1 MRHFALA
8 QGMRRALCKGSG
20 LENLNHLKE
29 DLVIKPLVLA
39 ISVVGSL
46 LSAQTQAYDYGQHAN
61 TTLEKLINDY
71 PGRYRGTANFAG
83 AADWMQSQM
92 GSAYSLSRQNFTWN
106 NGTRASQN
114 VVAYAAGTKAQY
126 VVIGAHFDTYFGR
139 PTLQGLDDNGSGA
152 SVLTEVAKNLGGLQL
167 ENGLQVVAFGA
178 EEEGLRGSKA
188 FVDSLSASQRA
199 NMLAM
204 INLDSLITGDMMYAH
219 AGQNSTANPALTSLR
234 EHTFQIARELN
245 IPLFTNPGL
254 DPQYP
259 KGTGCCSDGEPFEP
273 LKIPI
278 LYVEATN
285 WELGDLD
292 GYTQTNNPKIP
303 GGSTW
308 HDPAEDN
315 KTVLTN
321 AFGQARIDQRLRD
334 YSRLLSRLVLE
345 LTNADLLAST
355 ASGGAVARNM
365 QDNLQRQ
372 HQAMVRLHDRRWLTL
387 QAASREVGSFDGEI
401 GMDGEYT
408 PDSGFD
414 SSLNRDA
421 RRLGV
426 HALGD
431 YQLTSSLNIGAS
443 LSYLNGRDKLEQRG
457 KLDSDTWQAAVY
469 ALLNDGGPSWLAG
482 DLSVGHTRFEAKRNL
497 LIQANGGPVLLNQQ
511 LSSNTDAL
519 SLGARVLGGYDFDFG
534 AIKSGPFAGLD
545 YSHSRIDKFHEKQN
559 LRTALEYEEQSFDS
573 LEASLG
579 WRVRGAVALPYGLS
593 LLPYGDIAW
602 VKELA
607 DGRLDDLQLTARAD
621 GQART
626 AKLGSVDKSFG
637 RAQIGSQLAITPQL
651 GVYAEVNSRL
661 GHAEGSQTGYSLG
674 VQWMF

>member
-1 MRHFALA
+1 
-8 QGMRRALCKGSG
+8 MRRALCKGSG

-29 DLVIKPLVLA
+29 DLVIKPLALA

-106 NGTRASQN
+106 NGSRASQN

-219 AGQNSTANPALTSLR
+219 AGQNSTANPALASLR

-278 LYVEATN
+278 LYIEATN

-321 AFGQARIDQRLRD
+321 AFGQERIDQRLRD

-431 YQLTSSLNIGAS
+431 YQLTSNLNIGAS

-511 LSSNTDAL
+511 LSGNTDAL

>member
-1 MRHFALA
+1 M
-8 QGMRRALCKGSG
+8 
-20 LENLNHLKE
+20 
-29 DLVIKPLVLA
+29 IKPLVLA

-83 AADWMQSQM
+83 AADWMQSRM

-511 LSSNTDAL
+511 LSGNTDAL

-534 AIKSGPFAGLD
+534 AIKSGPFAGVD

-593 LLPYGDIAW
+593 LLPYGDIVW

>member
-1 MRHFALA
+1 M
-8 QGMRRALCKGSG
+8 
-20 LENLNHLKE
+20 
-29 DLVIKPLVLA
+29 
-39 ISVVGSL
+39 
-46 LSAQTQAYDYGQHAN
+46 LSTQSNAYDYGEHAN
-61 TTLEKLINDY
+61 TTLEKLITDY

-92 GSAYSLSRQNFTWN
+92 GSAYNISRQDFTWN
-106 NGTRASQN
+106 GGSRASQN
-114 VVAYAAGTKAQY
+114 VVAYAAGTKPQY

-167 ENGLQVVAFGA
+167 ENGLQIVGFGA
-178 EEEGLRGSKA
+178 EEEGLRGSRA

-219 AGQNSTANPALTSLR
+219 AGQNSTANPALASLR
-234 EHTFQIARELN
+234 EHTFQIAKELN
-245 IPLFTNPGL
+245 INLFTNPGL
-254 DPQYP
+254 DAQYP
-259 KGTGCCSDGEPFEP
+259 AGTGCCSDGEAFEA
-273 LKIPI
+273 LNIPI
-278 LYVEATN
+278 LYIEATN

-292 GYTQTNNPKIP
+292 GYTQTDNPAIP

-308 HDPAEDN
+308 HDPNEDN
-315 KTVLTN
+315 KSVLTN
-321 AFGQARIDQRLRD
+321 AFGQERIDQRLRD

-345 LTNADLLAST
+345 LTNADLMAST
-355 ASGGAVARNM
+355 TSGGAVARNM

-372 HQAMVRLHDRRWLTL
+372 HQAMVRLHYRRWLTL
-387 QAASREVGSFDGEI
+387 QSASREVGTFDGEI
-401 GMDGEYT
+401 GVDGEYN

-414 SSLNRDA
+414 TAPNPEA
-421 RRLGV
+421 RRLGL

-431 YQLTSSLNIGAS
+431 YQVSSSLNIGAS
-443 LSYLNGRDKLEQRG
+443 LSYLNGRDKLEHRG
-457 KLDSDTWQAAVY
+457 KLESDTWQAAVY
-469 ALLNDGGPSWLAG
+469 ALLNDGGPTWLAG
-482 DLSVGHTRFEAKRNL
+482 DLSVGHSSFDSKRNL
-497 LIQANGGPVLLNQQ
+497 VIQANGGPVLLDQQ
-511 LSSNTDAL
+511 LTGETDAL
-519 SLGARVLGGYDFDFG
+519 SLGARVLGGYDFDLG
-534 AIKSGPFAGLD
+534 AIKTGPFAGLD

-593 LLPYGDIAW
+593 LMPYGDIAW

-607 DGRLDDLQLTARAD
+607 DGRLDDLDLTARAD
-621 GQART
+621 GQVRT
-626 AKLGSVDKSFG
+626 ARLGSVDKSFG
-637 RAQIGSQLAITPQL
+637 RAQVGSQLAITPQL
-651 GVYAEVNSRL
+651 GVYAEVNGRL

>member
-1 MRHFALA
+1 M
-8 QGMRRALCKGSG
+8 
-20 LENLNHLKE
+20 
-29 DLVIKPLVLA
+29 IKPLALA
-39 ISVVGSL
+39 ISVVGTL
-46 LSAQTQAYDYGQHAN
+46 LSTQTQAYDYGQHAN

-92 GSAYSLSRQNFTWN
+92 GSAYNLSRQNFTWN

-114 VVAYAAGTKAQY
+114 VVAYAAGTKPQY

-139 PTLQGLDDNGSGA
+139 PTLKGLDDNGSGA
-152 SVLTEVAKNLGGLQL
+152 SVLTEVARNLGGLPL
-167 ENGLQVVAFGA
+167 ENGLQVVGFGA

-219 AGQNSTANPALTSLR
+219 AGQNSTANPALASLR
-234 EHTFQIARELN
+234 EHTLQIAKELN

-278 LYVEATN
+278 LYIEATN

-315 KTVLTN
+315 KAVLTN
-321 AFGQARIDQRLRD
+321 AFGQERIDQRLRD

-355 ASGGAVARNM
+355 TSGGAVARNL

-387 QAASREVGSFDGEI
+387 QAASREVGSVDGEI
-401 GMDGEYT
+401 GVDGEYT

-414 SSLNRDA
+414 SPLNRDT

-443 LSYLNGRDKLEQRG
+443 LSYLNGRDTLEQRG
-457 KLDSDTWQAAVY
+457 KLDSDTWQAAAY

-482 DLSVGHTRFEAKRNL
+482 DLSVGHTRFDSKRNL
-497 LIQANGGPVLLNQQ
+497 LIQANGGPVLLDQH
-511 LSSNTDAL
+511 LTGNTDAL

-559 LRTALEYEEQSFDS
+559 LRTALEYEQQSFDS

-579 WRVRGAVALPYGLS
+579 WRVRGAVALRYGMS

-602 VKELA
+602 VNELA
-607 DGRLDDLQLTARAD
+607 DGRLEDLQLTARAD

-626 AKLGSVDKSFG
+626 ANLGSVDKRFG
-637 RAQIGSQLAITPQL
+637 RAQVGSQLAITPQL

-661 GHAEGSQTGYSLG
+661 GHTEGSQTGYSLG

>member
-1 MRHFALA
+1 M
-8 QGMRRALCKGSG
+8 QSVPPS
-20 LENLNHLKE
+20 NSLNHLKE
-29 DLVIKPLVLA
+29 DLVIKPLALA
-39 ISVVGSL
+39 VSVACAL
-46 LSAQTQAYDYGQHAN
+46 LSTQSNAYDYGEHAN
-61 TTLEKLINDY
+61 TTLEKLITDY

-92 GSAYSLSRQNFTWN
+92 GSAYNISRQDFTWN
-106 NGTRASQN
+106 GGSRASQN
-114 VVAYAAGTKAQY
+114 VVAYAAGTKPQY

-167 ENGLQVVAFGA
+167 ENGLQIVGFGA
-178 EEEGLRGSKA
+178 EEEGLRGSRA
-188 FVDSLSASQRA
+188 FVDSLSTSQRA

-219 AGQNSTANPALTSLR
+219 AGQNSTANPALASLR
-234 EHTFQIARELN
+234 EHTFQIAKELN
-245 IPLFTNPGL
+245 INLFTNPGL
-254 DPQYP
+254 DAQYP
-259 KGTGCCSDGEPFEP
+259 AGTGCCSDGEAFEA
-273 LKIPI
+273 LNIPI
-278 LYVEATN
+278 LYIEATN

-292 GYTQTNNPKIP
+292 GYTQTDNPAIP

-308 HDPAEDN
+308 HDPNEDN
-315 KTVLTN
+315 KSVLTN
-321 AFGQARIDQRLRD
+321 AFGQERIDQRLRD

-345 LTNADLLAST
+345 LTNADLMAST
-355 ASGGAVARNM
+355 TSGGAVARNM

-387 QAASREVGSFDGEI
+387 QSASREVGTFDGEI
-401 GMDGEYT
+401 GVDGEYN

-414 SSLNRDA
+414 TAPNPEA
-421 RRLGV
+421 RRLGL

-431 YQLTSSLNIGAS
+431 YQLSSSLNIGAS
-443 LSYLNGRDKLEQRG
+443 LSYLNGRDKLEHRG
-457 KLDSDTWQAAVY
+457 KLESDTWQAAVY
-469 ALLNDGGPSWLAG
+469 ALLNDGGPTWLAG
-482 DLSVGHTRFEAKRNL
+482 DLSVGHSSFDSKRNL
-497 LIQANGGPVLLNQQ
+497 VIQANGGPVLLDQQ
-511 LSSNTDAL
+511 LTGETDAL
-519 SLGARVLGGYDFDFG
+519 SLGARLLGGYDFDLG
-534 AIKSGPFAGLD
+534 AIKTGPFAGLD

-593 LLPYGDIAW
+593 LMPYGDIAW

-607 DGRLDDLQLTARAD
+607 DGRLDDLDLTARAD
-621 GQART
+621 GQVRT
-626 AKLGSVDKSFG
+626 ARLGSVDKSFG
-637 RAQIGSQLAITPQL
+637 RAQVGSQLAITPQL
-651 GVYAEVNSRL
+651 GVYAEVNGRL

>member
-1 MRHFALA
+1 M
-8 QGMRRALCKGSG
+8 
-20 LENLNHLKE
+20 
-29 DLVIKPLVLA
+29 IKPLALA
-39 ISVVGSL
+39 VSVACAL
-46 LSAQTQAYDYGQHAN
+46 LSTQSNAYDYGEHAN
-61 TTLEKLINDY
+61 ITLEKLITDY

-92 GSAYSLSRQNFTWN
+92 GSAYNISRQDFTWN
-106 NGTRASQN
+106 GGSRASQN
-114 VVAYAAGTKAQY
+114 VVAYAAGTKPQY

-167 ENGLQVVAFGA
+167 ENGLQIVGFGA
-178 EEEGLRGSKA
+178 EEEGLRGSRA

-219 AGQNSTANPALTSLR
+219 AGQNSTANPALASLR
-234 EHTFQIARELN
+234 EHTFQIAKELN
-245 IPLFTNPGL
+245 INLFTNPGL
-254 DPQYP
+254 DAQYP
-259 KGTGCCSDGEPFEP
+259 AGTGCCSDGEAFEA
-273 LKIPI
+273 LNIPI
-278 LYVEATN
+278 LYIEATN
-285 WELGDLD
+285 WELGNLD
-292 GYTQTNNPKIP
+292 GYTQTDNPAIP

-308 HDPAEDN
+308 HDPNEDN
-315 KTVLTN
+315 KSVLTN
-321 AFGQARIDQRLRD
+321 AFGQERIDQRLRD

-345 LTNADLLAST
+345 LTNADLMAST
-355 ASGGAVARNM
+355 TSGGAVARNM

-387 QAASREVGSFDGEI
+387 QSASREVGTFDGEI
-401 GMDGEYT
+401 GVDGEYN

-414 SSLNRDA
+414 TAPNPEA
-421 RRLGV
+421 RRLGL

-431 YQLTSSLNIGAS
+431 YQLSSSLNIGAS
-443 LSYLNGRDKLEQRG
+443 LSYLKGRDKLEHRG
-457 KLDSDTWQAAVY
+457 KLESDTWQAAVY
-469 ALLNDGGPSWLAG
+469 ALLNDGGPTWLAG
-482 DLSVGHTRFEAKRNL
+482 DLSVGHSSFDSKRNL
-497 LIQANGGPVLLNQQ
+497 VIQANGGPVLLDQQ
-511 LSSNTDAL
+511 LTGETDAL
-519 SLGARVLGGYDFDFG
+519 SLGARVLGGYDFDLG
-534 AIKSGPFAGLD
+534 AIKTGPFAGLD

-593 LLPYGDIAW
+593 LMPYGDIAW

-607 DGRLDDLQLTARAD
+607 DGRLDDLDLTARAD
-621 GQART
+621 GQVRT
-626 AKLGSVDKSFG
+626 ARLGSVDKSFG
-637 RAQIGSQLAITPQL
+637 RAQVGSQLAITPQL
-651 GVYAEVNSRL
+651 GVYAEVNGRL

>member
-1 MRHFALA
+1 
-8 QGMRRALCKGSG
+8 MRRALCKGSG

-71 PGRYRGTANFAG
+71 PGRYRATANFAG

-534 AIKSGPFAGLD
+534 AIKSGPFAGVD

-651 GVYAEVNSRL
+651 GVYAEVNGRL

>member
-114 VVAYAAGTKAQY
+114 VAAYAAGTKAQY

-321 AFGQARIDQRLRD
+321 AFGQACIDLRLRD

-511 LSSNTDAL
+511 LSGNTDAL

-534 AIKSGPFAGLD
+534 AIKSGPFAGVD

-593 LLPYGDIAW
+593 LLPYGDIVW

>member
-1 MRHFALA
+1 M
-8 QGMRRALCKGSG
+8 
-20 LENLNHLKE
+20 
-29 DLVIKPLVLA
+29 IKPLALA
-39 ISVVGSL
+39 ISVAGAL
-46 LSAQTQAYDYGQHAN
+46 LSAQTQAYEYGQHAT

-83 AADWMQSQM
+83 AADWMQSRM
-92 GSAYSLSRQNFTWN
+92 GTAYSISRQDFTWN
-106 NGTRASQN
+106 NGSRASQN

-126 VVIGAHFDTYFGR
+126 VVVGAHFDTYFGR

-167 ENGLQVVAFGA
+167 ENGLQVVGFGA

-219 AGQNSTANPALTSLR
+219 AGQNSTANPSLAALR

-273 LKIPI
+273 LNIPI
-278 LYVEATN
+278 LYIEATN

-292 GYTQTNNPKIP
+292 GYTQTDNPKIP

-308 HDPAEDN
+308 HDPSEDN
-315 KTVLTN
+315 KAVLTD

-345 LTNADLLAST
+345 LTNADLMAST

-372 HQAMVRLHDRRWLTL
+372 HQALVRLHERRWLTL
-387 QAASREVGSFDGEI
+387 QAASREVGSFDGEV
-401 GMDGEYT
+401 GVDGEYN
-408 PDSGFD
+408 PDNGFD
-414 SSLNRDA
+414 TRLNPEA

-431 YQLTSSLNIGAS
+431 YQLSSSLNIGAS
-443 LSYLNGRDKLEQRG
+443 LSYLNGRDKLEHRG
-457 KLDSDTWQAAVY
+457 KLDSETWQASVY
-469 ALLNDGGPSWLAG
+469 ALLNDGGPNWLAG
-482 DLSVGHTRFEAKRNL
+482 DLSVGHTRFDAKRNL
-497 LIQANGGPVLLNQQ
+497 LIQANGGPILLNQQ
-511 LSSNTDAL
+511 LTGNTDAL

-534 AIKSGPFAGLD
+534 AIQSGPFAGLD
-545 YSHSRIDKFHEKQN
+545 YSHYRIDQFHEKQN

-579 WRVRGAVALPYGLS
+579 WRVRGAVALPYGLT
-593 LLPYGDIAW
+593 LMPYGNLAW

-651 GVYAEVNSRL
+651 GLYAEVKGRL

>member
-1 MRHFALA
+1 M
-8 QGMRRALCKGSG
+8 
-20 LENLNHLKE
+20 
-29 DLVIKPLVLA
+29 IKPLALA

-46 LSAQTQAYDYGQHAN
+46 LSTHTQAYDYGQHAN

-114 VVAYAAGTKAQY
+114 VVAYAAGTTPRY

-167 ENGLQVVAFGA
+167 ENGLQIVGFGA

-219 AGQNSTANPALTSLR
+219 AGQNSTANPALASLR
-234 EHTFQIARELN
+234 EHTFQIAKELD

-278 LYVEATN
+278 LYIEATH

-315 KTVLTN
+315 KAVLTD

-345 LTNADLLAST
+345 LTNADLMAST

-372 HQAMVRLHDRRWLTL
+372 HQAMVRLHDRRWLSL
-387 QAASREVGSFDGEI
+387 QAVSREVGSFDGEV
-401 GMDGEYT
+401 GVDGEYT
-408 PDSGFD
+408 PNSGFD
-414 SSLNRDA
+414 SPLNPEA

-431 YQLTSSLNIGAS
+431 YQLTPSLNIGAS
-443 LSYLNGRDKLEQRG
+443 LSYLNGRDKLEHRG
-457 KLDSDTWQAAVY
+457 KLDSDTWQAAAY

-482 DLSVGHTRFEAKRNL
+482 DLSVGRTRFDAKRNL

-511 LSSNTDAL
+511 LSGNTDAL
-519 SLGARVLGGYDFDFG
+519 SLGARVLGGYDFDVG
-534 AIKSGPFAGLD
+534 AVKSGPFAGLD

-559 LRTALEYEEQSFDS
+559 LRTALKYQQQSFDS
-573 LEASLG
+573 LEASFG
-579 WRVRGAVALPYGLS
+579 WRVRGAVALPYGVS

-626 AKLGSVDKSFG
+626 AKLGAVDKSFG
-637 RAQIGSQLAITPQL
+637 RAQVGSQLAITPQL

>member
-1 MRHFALA
+1 M
-8 QGMRRALCKGSG
+8 
-20 LENLNHLKE
+20 
-29 DLVIKPLVLA
+29 
-39 ISVVGSL
+39 
-46 LSAQTQAYDYGQHAN
+46 LSTQSNAYDYGEHAN
-61 TTLEKLINDY
+61 ITLEKLITDY

-92 GSAYSLSRQNFTWN
+92 GSAYNISRQDFTWN
-106 NGTRASQN
+106 GGSRASQN
-114 VVAYAAGTKAQY
+114 VVAYAAGTKPQY

-167 ENGLQVVAFGA
+167 ENGLQIVGFGA
-178 EEEGLRGSKA
+178 EEEGLRGSRA

-219 AGQNSTANPALTSLR
+219 AGQNSTANPALASLR
-234 EHTFQIARELN
+234 EHTFQIAKELN
-245 IPLFTNPGL
+245 INLFTNPGL
-254 DPQYP
+254 DAQYP
-259 KGTGCCSDGEPFEP
+259 AGTGCCSDGEAFEA
-273 LKIPI
+273 LNIPI
-278 LYVEATN
+278 LYIEATN

-292 GYTQTNNPKIP
+292 GYTQTDNPAIP

-308 HDPAEDN
+308 HDPNEDN
-315 KTVLTN
+315 KSVLTN
-321 AFGQARIDQRLRD
+321 AFGQERIDQRLRD

-345 LTNADLLAST
+345 LTNADLMAST
-355 ASGGAVARNM
+355 TSGGAVARNM

-387 QAASREVGSFDGEI
+387 QSASREVGTFDGEI
-401 GMDGEYT
+401 GVDGEYN

-414 SSLNRDA
+414 TAPNPEA
-421 RRLGV
+421 RRLGL

-431 YQLTSSLNIGAS
+431 YQLSSSLNIGAS
-443 LSYLNGRDKLEQRG
+443 LSYLNGRDKLEHRG
-457 KLDSDTWQAAVY
+457 KLESDTWQAAVY
-469 ALLNDGGPSWLAG
+469 ALLNDGGPTWLAG
-482 DLSVGHTRFEAKRNL
+482 DLSVGHSSFDSKRNL
-497 LIQANGGPVLLNQQ
+497 VIQANGGPVLLDQQ
-511 LSSNTDAL
+511 LTGETDAL
-519 SLGARVLGGYDFDFG
+519 SLGARVLGGYDFDLG
-534 AIKSGPFAGLD
+534 AIKTGPFAGLD

-593 LLPYGDIAW
+593 LMPYGDIAW

-607 DGRLDDLQLTARAD
+607 DGRLDDLDLTARAD
-621 GQART
+621 GQVRT
-626 AKLGSVDKSFG
+626 ARLGSVDKSFG
-637 RAQIGSQLAITPQL
+637 RAQVGSQLAITPQL
-651 GVYAEVNSRL
+651 GVYAEVNGRL

>member
-1 MRHFALA
+1 M
-8 QGMRRALCKGSG
+8 QSVPPS
-20 LENLNHLKE
+20 NSLNPFKE
-29 DLVIKPLVLA
+29 DLVIKPLALA
-39 ISVVGSL
+39 VSVACAL
-46 LSAQTQAYDYGQHAN
+46 LSTQSNAYDYGEHAN
-61 TTLEKLINDY
+61 VTLEKLITDY

-92 GSAYSLSRQNFTWN
+92 GNAYAISRQDFTWN
-106 NGTRASQN
+106 AGSRASQN

-126 VVIGAHFDTYFGR
+126 VVIGAHFDTFFGR
-139 PTLQGLDDNGSGA
+139 PALQGLDDNGSGA

-167 ENGLQVVAFGA
+167 ENGLQIVGFGA
-178 EEEGLRGSKA
+178 EEEGLRGSRA
-188 FVDSLSASQRA
+188 FVNSLSASQRE

-219 AGQNSTANPALTSLR
+219 AGQNSIANPALASLR
-234 EHTFQIARELN
+234 EHTMQIAKELN
-245 IPLFTNPGL
+245 INLFTNPGL
-254 DPQYP
+254 DPKYP
-259 KGTGCCSDGEPFEP
+259 AGTGCCSDGEAFEP
-273 LKIPI
+273 LNIPI
-278 LYVEATN
+278 LYIEATN

-292 GYTQTNNPKIP
+292 GYTQTDNPAIP

-308 HDPAEDN
+308 HDPNEDN

-321 AFGQARIDQRLRD
+321 AFGQERIDQRLRD

-345 LTNADLLAST
+345 LTNADLMAST
-355 ASGGAVARNM
+355 TSGGAVARNM

-387 QAASREVGSFDGEI
+387 QSASREVGSFDGEI
-401 GMDGEYT
+401 GVDGEYS

-414 SSLNRDA
+414 TAPNPEA
-421 RRLGV
+421 RRLGL

-431 YQLTSSLNIGAS
+431 YQLSSNLNIGAS
-443 LSYLNGRDKLEQRG
+443 LSYLNGRDKLEHRG
-457 KLDSDTWQAAVY
+457 KLQSDTWQAAVY
-469 ALLNDGGPSWLAG
+469 ALLNDGGPTWLAG
-482 DLSVGHTRFEAKRNL
+482 DLSVGHSSFDSKRNL
-497 LIQANGGPVLLNQQ
+497 VIQANGGPVLLNQQ
-511 LSSNTDAL
+511 LTGETDAL
-519 SLGARVLGGYDFDFG
+519 SLGARVLGGYDFDLG
-534 AIKSGPFAGLD
+534 TLKTGPFAGLD
-545 YSHSRIDKFHEKQN
+545 YSHYRIDKFHEKQN

-593 LLPYGDIAW
+593 LMPYGDIAW

-607 DGRLDDLQLTARAD
+607 DGRLDDLDLTARAD
-621 GQART
+621 GQVRT
-626 AKLGSVDKSFG
+626 ARLGSVDKSFG
-637 RAQIGSQLAITPQL
+637 RAQVGSQLAITPQL
-651 GVYAEVNSRL
+651 GVYAEVNGRL

>member
-1 MRHFALA
+1 M
-8 QGMRRALCKGSG
+8 QSVPPS
-20 LENLNHLKE
+20 NSLNPFKE
-29 DLVIKPLVLA
+29 DLVIKPLALA
-39 ISVVGSL
+39 VSVACAL
-46 LSAQTQAYDYGQHAN
+46 LSTQSNAYDYGEHAN
-61 TTLEKLINDY
+61 VTLEKLITDY

-92 GSAYSLSRQNFTWN
+92 GNAYAISRQDFTWN
-106 NGTRASQN
+106 AGSRASQN

-126 VVIGAHFDTYFGR
+126 VVIGAHFDTFFGR
-139 PTLQGLDDNGSGA
+139 PALQGLDDNGSGA

-167 ENGLQVVAFGA
+167 ENGLQIVGFGA
-178 EEEGLRGSKA
+178 EEEGLRGSRA
-188 FVDSLSASQRA
+188 FVNSLSASQRE

-219 AGQNSTANPALTSLR
+219 AGQNSTANPALASLR
-234 EHTFQIARELN
+234 EHTMQIAKELN
-245 IPLFTNPGL
+245 INLFTNPGL
-254 DPQYP
+254 DPKYP
-259 KGTGCCSDGEPFEP
+259 AGTGCCSDGEAFEP
-273 LKIPI
+273 LNIPI
-278 LYVEATN
+278 LYIEATN

-292 GYTQTNNPKIP
+292 GYTQTDNPAIP

-308 HDPAEDN
+308 HDPNEDN

-321 AFGQARIDQRLRD
+321 AFGQERIDQRLRD

-345 LTNADLLAST
+345 LTNADLMAST
-355 ASGGAVARNM
+355 TSGGAVARNM

-387 QAASREVGSFDGEI
+387 QSASREVGSFDGEI
-401 GMDGEYT
+401 GVDGEYS

-414 SSLNRDA
+414 TAPNPEA
-421 RRLGV
+421 RRLGL

-431 YQLTSSLNIGAS
+431 YQLSSNLNIGAS
-443 LSYLNGRDKLEQRG
+443 LSYLNGRDKLEHRG
-457 KLDSDTWQAAVY
+457 KLQSDTWQAAVY
-469 ALLNDGGPSWLAG
+469 ALLNDGGPTWLAG
-482 DLSVGHTRFEAKRNL
+482 DLSVGHSSFDSKRNL
-497 LIQANGGPVLLNQQ
+497 VIQANGGPVLLNQQ
-511 LSSNTDAL
+511 LTGETDAL
-519 SLGARVLGGYDFDFG
+519 SLGARVLGGYDFDLG
-534 AIKSGPFAGLD
+534 TLKTGPFAGLD
-545 YSHSRIDKFHEKQN
+545 YSHYRIDKFHEKQN

-593 LLPYGDIAW
+593 LMPYGDIAW

-607 DGRLDDLQLTARAD
+607 DGRLDDLDLTARAD
-621 GQART
+621 GQVRT
-626 AKLGSVDKSFG
+626 ARLGSVDKSFG
-637 RAQIGSQLAITPQL
+637 RAQVGSQLAITPQL
-651 GVYAEVNSRL
+651 GVYAEVNGRL

>member
-1 MRHFALA
+1 MQSVPPSNSL
-8 QGMRRALCKGSG
+8 
-20 LENLNHLKE
+20 NLFKE
-29 DLVIKPLVLA
+29 DLVIKPLALA
-39 ISVVGSL
+39 VSVACAL
-46 LSAQTQAYDYGQHAN
+46 LSTQSNAYDYGEHAN
-61 TTLEKLINDY
+61 TTLEKLITDY

-92 GSAYSLSRQNFTWN
+92 GNAYNISRQDFTWN
-106 NGTRASQN
+106 GGSRASQN
-114 VVAYAAGTKAQY
+114 VVAYAAGTKPQY

-167 ENGLQVVAFGA
+167 ENGLQIVGFGA
-178 EEEGLRGSKA
+178 EEEGLRGSRA
-188 FVDSLSASQRA
+188 FVDSLGASQRA

-219 AGQNSTANPALTSLR
+219 AGQNSTANPALASLR
-234 EHTFQIARELN
+234 EHTFQIAKELN
-245 IPLFTNPGL
+245 INLFTNPGL
-254 DPQYP
+254 DAQYP
-259 KGTGCCSDGEPFEP
+259 AGTGCCSDGEAFEA
-273 LKIPI
+273 LNIPI
-278 LYVEATN
+278 LYIEATN

-292 GYTQTNNPKIP
+292 GYTQTDNPAIP

-308 HDPAEDN
+308 HDPNEDN
-315 KTVLTN
+315 KSVLTN
-321 AFGQARIDQRLRD
+321 AFGQERIDQRLRD

-345 LTNADLLAST
+345 LTNADLMAST
-355 ASGGAVARNM
+355 TSGGAVARNM

-387 QAASREVGSFDGEI
+387 QSASREVGSFDGEI
-401 GMDGEYT
+401 GVDGEYN

-414 SSLNRDA
+414 TAPNPEA
-421 RRLGV
+421 RRLGL

-431 YQLTSSLNIGAS
+431 YQLSSSLNIGAS
-443 LSYLNGRDKLEQRG
+443 LSYLNGRDKLEHRG
-457 KLDSDTWQAAVY
+457 KLESDTWQAAVY
-469 ALLNDGGPSWLAG
+469 ALLNDGGPTWLAG
-482 DLSVGHTRFEAKRNL
+482 DLSVGHSSFDSKRNL
-497 LIQANGGPVLLNQQ
+497 VIQANGGPVLLNQQ
-511 LSSNTDAL
+511 LTGETDAL
-519 SLGARVLGGYDFDFG
+519 SLGARVLGGYDFDLG
-534 AIKSGPFAGLD
+534 AIKTGPFAGLD

-593 LLPYGDIAW
+593 LMPYGDIAW

-607 DGRLDDLQLTARAD
+607 DGRLDNLDLTARAD
-621 GQART
+621 GQVRT
-626 AKLGSVDKSFG
+626 ARLGSVDKSFG
-637 RAQIGSQLAITPQL
+637 RAQVGSQLAITPQL
-651 GVYAEVNSRL
+651 GVYAEVNGRL

>member
-1 MRHFALA
+1 M
-8 QGMRRALCKGSG
+8 
-20 LENLNHLKE
+20 
-29 DLVIKPLVLA
+29 IKPLALA
-39 ISVVGSL
+39 ISVIGSL
-46 LSAQTQAYDYGQHAN
+46 LATQTQAYDYGQHAN

-71 PGRYRGTANFAG
+71 PGRYRGTANFIG

-92 GSAYSLSRQNFTWN
+92 GSAYSISRQNFTWN
-106 NGTRASQN
+106 NGSRASQN
-114 VVAYAAGTKAQY
+114 VVAYAAGTKPQY

-167 ENGLQVVAFGA
+167 ENGLQIVGFGA

-219 AGQNSTANPALTSLR
+219 AGQNSTANPALASLR
-234 EHTFQIARELN
+234 EHTFQIAKELN

-273 LKIPI
+273 LNIPI
-278 LYVEATN
+278 LYIEATN
-285 WELGDLD
+285 WELGALD

-315 KTVLTN
+315 KAVLTD
-321 AFGQARIDQRLRD
+321 AFGQERINQRLRD

-345 LTNADLLAST
+345 LTNADLMAST

-387 QAASREVGSFDGEI
+387 QTASREVGSFDGEV
-401 GMDGEYT
+401 GVDGEYT

-414 SSLNRDA
+414 SPLNRDA

-431 YQLTSSLNIGAS
+431 YQLSSNLNVGAS
-443 LSYLNGRDKLEQRG
+443 LSYLNSRDKLEHRG

-482 DLSVGHTRFEAKRNL
+482 DLTVGRTRFDAKRNL
-497 LIQANGGPVLLNQQ
+497 LIQASGGPILLNQQ
-511 LSSNTDAL
+511 LSGNTDAL

-545 YSHSRIDKFHEKQN
+545 YTHYRIDKFHEKQD
-559 LRTALEYEEQSFDS
+559 LRTALEYQEQSFDS

-607 DGRLDDLQLTARAD
+607 DGRLDDLQLTAHAD

-637 RAQIGSQLAITPQL
+637 RAQVGSQLAITPQL
-651 GVYAEVNSRL
+651 GMYAEVNSRL

>member
-1 MRHFALA
+1 MQSVPPSNSL
-8 QGMRRALCKGSG
+8 
-20 LENLNHLKE
+20 NLFKE
-29 DLVIKPLVLA
+29 DLVIKPLALA
-39 ISVVGSL
+39 VSVACAL
-46 LSAQTQAYDYGQHAN
+46 LSTQSNAYDYGEHAN
-61 TTLEKLINDY
+61 ITLEKLITDY

-92 GSAYSLSRQNFTWN
+92 GSAYNISRQDFTWN
-106 NGTRASQN
+106 GGSRASQN
-114 VVAYAAGTKAQY
+114 VVAYAAGTKPQY

-167 ENGLQVVAFGA
+167 ENGLQIVGFGA
-178 EEEGLRGSKA
+178 EEEGLRGSRA
-188 FVDSLSASQRA
+188 FVDSLSTSQRA

-219 AGQNSTANPALTSLR
+219 AGQNSSANPALASLR
-234 EHTFQIARELN
+234 EHTFQIAKELN
-245 IPLFTNPGL
+245 INLFTNPGL
-254 DPQYP
+254 DAQYP
-259 KGTGCCSDGEPFEP
+259 AGTGCCSDGEAFEA
-273 LKIPI
+273 LNIPI
-278 LYVEATN
+278 LYIEATN

-292 GYTQTNNPKIP
+292 GYTQTDNPAIP

-308 HDPAEDN
+308 HDPNEDN
-315 KTVLTN
+315 KSVLTN
-321 AFGQARIDQRLRD
+321 AFGQERIDQRLRD

-345 LTNADLLAST
+345 LTNADLMAST
-355 ASGGAVARNM
+355 TSGGAVARNM

-387 QAASREVGSFDGEI
+387 QSASREVGTFDGEI
-401 GMDGEYT
+401 GVDGEYN

-414 SSLNRDA
+414 TAPNPEA
-421 RRLGV
+421 RRLGL

-431 YQLTSSLNIGAS
+431 YQLSSSLNIGAS
-443 LSYLNGRDKLEQRG
+443 LSYLNGRDKLEHRG
-457 KLDSDTWQAAVY
+457 KLESDTWQAAVY
-469 ALLNDGGPSWLAG
+469 ALLNDGGPTWLAG
-482 DLSVGHTRFEAKRNL
+482 DLSVGHSSFDSKRNL
-497 LIQANGGPVLLNQQ
+497 VIQANGGPVLLDQQ
-511 LSSNTDAL
+511 LTGETDAL
-519 SLGARVLGGYDFDFG
+519 SLGARLLGGYDFDLG
-534 AIKSGPFAGLD
+534 AIKTGPFAGLD

-593 LLPYGDIAW
+593 LMPYGDIAW

-607 DGRLDDLQLTARAD
+607 DGRLDDLDLTARAD
-621 GQART
+621 GQVRT
-626 AKLGSVDKSFG
+626 ARLGSVDKSFG
-637 RAQIGSQLAITPQL
+637 RAQVGSQLAITPQL
-651 GVYAEVNSRL
+651 GVYAEVNGRL

>member
-1 MRHFALA
+1 MQSVPPSNSL
-8 QGMRRALCKGSG
+8 
-20 LENLNHLKE
+20 NLFKE
-29 DLVIKPLVLA
+29 DLVIKPLALA
-39 ISVVGSL
+39 VSVACAL
-46 LSAQTQAYDYGQHAN
+46 LSTQSNAYDYGEHAN
-61 TTLEKLINDY
+61 TTLEKLITDY

-92 GSAYSLSRQNFTWN
+92 GSAYNISRQDFTWN
-106 NGTRASQN
+106 GGSRASQN
-114 VVAYAAGTKAQY
+114 VVAYAAGTKPQY

-152 SVLTEVAKNLGGLQL
+152 SVLTEVAKNLSGLQL
-167 ENGLQVVAFGA
+167 ENGLQIVGFGA
-178 EEEGLRGSKA
+178 EEEGLRGSRA

-219 AGQNSTANPALTSLR
+219 AGQNSSANPALASLR
-234 EHTFQIARELN
+234 EHTFQIAKELN
-245 IPLFTNPGL
+245 INLFTNPGL
-254 DPQYP
+254 DAQYP
-259 KGTGCCSDGEPFEP
+259 AGTGCCSDGEAFEA
-273 LKIPI
+273 LNIPI
-278 LYVEATN
+278 LYIEATN

-292 GYTQTNNPKIP
+292 GYTQTDNPAIP

-308 HDPAEDN
+308 HDPNEDN
-315 KTVLTN
+315 KSVLTN
-321 AFGQARIDQRLRD
+321 AFGQERIDQRLRD

-345 LTNADLLAST
+345 LTNADLMAST
-355 ASGGAVARNM
+355 TSGGAVARNM

-387 QAASREVGSFDGEI
+387 QSASREVGTFDGEI
-401 GMDGEYT
+401 GVDGEYN

-414 SSLNRDA
+414 TAPNPEA
-421 RRLGV
+421 RRLGL

-431 YQLTSSLNIGAS
+431 YQVSSSLNIGAS
-443 LSYLNGRDKLEQRG
+443 LSYLNGRDKLEHRG
-457 KLDSDTWQAAVY
+457 KLESDTWQAAVY
-469 ALLNDGGPSWLAG
+469 ALLNDGGPTWLAG
-482 DLSVGHTRFEAKRNL
+482 DLSVGHSSFDSKRNL
-497 LIQANGGPVLLNQQ
+497 VIQANGGPVLLDQQ
-511 LSSNTDAL
+511 LTGETDAL
-519 SLGARVLGGYDFDFG
+519 SLGARVLGGYDFDLG
-534 AIKSGPFAGLD
+534 AIKTGPFAGLD

-559 LRTALEYEEQSFDS
+559 LRTGLEYEEQSFDS

-593 LLPYGDIAW
+593 LMPYGDIAW

-607 DGRLDDLQLTARAD
+607 DGRLDDLDLTARAD
-621 GQART
+621 GQVRT
-626 AKLGSVDKSFG
+626 ARLGSVDKSFG
-637 RAQIGSQLAITPQL
+637 RAQVGSQLAITPQL
-651 GVYAEVNSRL
+651 GVYAEVNGRL

>member
-1 MRHFALA
+1 M
-8 QGMRRALCKGSG
+8 
-20 LENLNHLKE
+20 
-29 DLVIKPLVLA
+29 IKPLALA
-39 ISVVGSL
+39 VSVACALMS
-46 LSAQTQAYDYGQHAN
+46 TQSNAYDYGEHAN
-61 TTLEKLINDY
+61 VTLEKLITDY

-92 GSAYSLSRQNFTWN
+92 GSAYNISRQDFTWN
-106 NGTRASQN
+106 SGSRASQN

-167 ENGLQVVAFGA
+167 ENGLQIVGFGA
-178 EEEGLRGSKA
+178 EEEGLRGSRA

-219 AGQNSTANPALTSLR
+219 AGQNSTANPALASLR
-234 EHTFQIARELN
+234 EHTQQIARELGIN
-245 IPLFTNPGL
+245 LFTNPGL

-259 KGTGCCSDGEPFEP
+259 AGTGCCSDGEAFEG
-273 LKIPI
+273 LNIPI
-278 LYVEATN
+278 LYIEATN

-292 GYTQTNNPKIP
+292 GYTQTDNPAIP

-308 HDPAEDN
+308 HDPTEDN
-315 KTVLTN
+315 KAVLTN
-321 AFGQARIDQRLRD
+321 AFGQERIDQRLRD

-345 LTNADLLAST
+345 LTNADLMAST

-372 HQAMVRLHDRRWLTL
+372 HQSMVRLHDRRWLTL
-387 QAASREVGSFDGEI
+387 QSASRDVGSFDGEI
-401 GMDGEYT
+401 GVDGEFN
-408 PDSGFD
+408 PDNGFD
-414 SSLNRDA
+414 TTANPQA
-421 RRLGV
+421 RRLGL

-431 YQLTSSLNIGAS
+431 YQLSSSLNIGAS
-443 LSYLNGRDKLEQRG
+443 LSYLNGRDKLEHRG
-457 KLDSDTWQAAVY
+457 KLDSDTWQAAIY
-469 ALLNDGGPSWLAG
+469 ALLNDGGPAWLAG
-482 DLSVGHTRFEAKRNL
+482 DLSVGRSSFDSKRNL

-511 LSSNTDAL
+511 LTGETDAL
-519 SLGARVLGGYDFDFG
+519 SLGARTLGGYDFDFG
-534 AIKSGPFAGLD
+534 AIKTGPFAGLD
-545 YSHSRIDKFHEKQN
+545 YSHYRIDKFHEKQN
-559 LRTALEYEEQSFDS
+559 LRTALEYQEQSFDS
-573 LEASLG
+573 LEASVG
-579 WRVRGAVALPYGLS
+579 WRVRGAVTLPYGLN
-593 LLPYGDIAW
+593 LMPYGNIAW

-607 DGRLDDLQLTARAD
+607 DGRLDDLDLSARAD

-626 AKLGSVDKSFG
+626 ARLGAVDKSFG
-637 RAQIGSQLAITPQL
+637 RAQLGSQLAITPQL
-651 GVYAEVNSRL
+651 GVFAEVNGRL

>member
-1 MRHFALA
+1 M
-8 QGMRRALCKGSG
+8 
-20 LENLNHLKE
+20 
-29 DLVIKPLVLA
+29 IKPLALA
-39 ISVVGSL
+39 ISVVGTL
-46 LSAQTQAYDYGQHAN
+46 LSTHTQAYDYGQHAN

-92 GSAYSLSRQNFTWN
+92 GSAYNVSRQNFTWN
-106 NGTRASQN
+106 NGSRASQN

-167 ENGLQVVAFGA
+167 ENGLQIVGFGA

-219 AGQNSTANPALTSLR
+219 AGQNSTANPALASLR
-234 EHTFQIARELN
+234 EHTFQIAKELN

-278 LYVEATN
+278 LYIEATN

-315 KTVLTN
+315 KAVLTD

-345 LTNADLLAST
+345 LTNADLMAST

-387 QAASREVGSFDGEI
+387 QAASREVGSVDGEI
-401 GMDGEYT
+401 GVDGEYN

-414 SSLNRDA
+414 SPLNPQA
-421 RRLGV
+421 RRLGL

-431 YQLTSSLNIGAS
+431 YQLSSSLNIGAS
-443 LSYLNGRDKLEQRG
+443 LSYLNGRDKLEHRG
-457 KLDSDTWQAAVY
+457 KLDSDTWQAAAY

-482 DLSVGHTRFEAKRNL
+482 DVSIGRTRFESKRNL

-511 LSSNTDAL
+511 LSGNTDAL

-559 LRTALEYEEQSFDS
+559 LRTALAYEEQSFDS

-579 WRVRGAVALPYGLS
+579 WRVRGAVALPYGLNV
-593 LLPYGDIAW
+593 LPYGDIAW

-607 DGRLDDLQLTARAD
+607 DGRLDDLQLTAHAD

-626 AKLGSVDKSFG
+626 AQLGSVDKSFG

-661 GHAEGSQTGYSLG
+661 GHTEGSQTGYSLG

>member
-1 MRHFALA
+1 M
-8 QGMRRALCKGSG
+8 
-20 LENLNHLKE
+20 
-29 DLVIKPLVLA
+29 IKPLALA
-39 ISVVGSL
+39 ISVVGTL
-46 LSAQTQAYDYGQHAN
+46 LSTQTQAYDYGQHAN

-92 GSAYSLSRQNFTWN
+92 GSAYNLSRQNFTWN

-114 VVAYAAGTKAQY
+114 VVAYAAGTKPQY

-152 SVLTEVAKNLGGLQL
+152 SVLTEVARNLGGLPL
-167 ENGLQVVAFGA
+167 ENGLQVVGFGA

-219 AGQNSTANPALTSLR
+219 AGQNSTANPALASLR
-234 EHTFQIARELN
+234 EHTLQIAKELN

-259 KGTGCCSDGEPFEP
+259 KGTGCCSDGEPFES

-278 LYVEATN
+278 LYIEATN

-315 KTVLTN
+315 QAVLTN
-321 AFGQARIDQRLRD
+321 AFGQERIDQRLRD

-355 ASGGAVARNM
+355 TSGGAVARNL

-387 QAASREVGSFDGEI
+387 QAASREVGSVDGEI
-401 GMDGEYT
+401 GVDGEYT

-414 SSLNRDA
+414 SPLNRDT

-443 LSYLNGRDKLEQRG
+443 LSYLNGRDTLEQRG
-457 KLDSDTWQAAVY
+457 KLDSATWQAAAY

-482 DLSVGHTRFEAKRNL
+482 DLSVGHTRFDSKRNL
-497 LIQANGGPVLLNQQ
+497 LIQANGGPVLLDQH
-511 LSSNTDAL
+511 LTGNTDAL

-559 LRTALEYEEQSFDS
+559 LRTALEYEQQSFDS

-579 WRVRGAVALPYGLS
+579 WRVRGAVALPYGMS

-602 VKELA
+602 VNELA
-607 DGRLDDLQLTARAD
+607 DGRLEDLQLTARAD

-626 AKLGSVDKSFG
+626 ANLGSVDKRFG
-637 RAQIGSQLAITPQL
+637 RAQVGSQLAITPQL

-661 GHAEGSQTGYSLG
+661 GHTEGSQTGYSLG

>member
-1 MRHFALA
+1 M
-8 QGMRRALCKGSG
+8 
-20 LENLNHLKE
+20 
-29 DLVIKPLVLA
+29 IKPLALA
-39 ISVVGSL
+39 ISVVGTL
-46 LSAQTQAYDYGQHAN
+46 LSTYTQAYDYGQHAN

-92 GSAYSLSRQNFTWN
+92 GSAYSLSRQNFTWD
-106 NGTRASQN
+106 NGSRASQN
-114 VVAYAAGTKAQY
+114 VVAYAAGTKPQY

-139 PTLQGLDDNGSGA
+139 PTLQGMDDNGSGA

-167 ENGLQVVAFGA
+167 ENGLQIVGFGA
-178 EEEGLRGSKA
+178 EEEGLHGSKA
-188 FVDSLSASQRA
+188 FVDSLSTRQRA

-219 AGQNSTANPALTSLR
+219 AGQNSTANPALASLR
-234 EHTFQIARELN
+234 EHMFQIANELN

-254 DPQYP
+254 NPQYP
-259 KGTGCCSDGEPFEP
+259 KGTSCCSDGEPFEP
-273 LKIPI
+273 LNVPI
-278 LYVEATN
+278 LYIEATN
-285 WELGDLD
+285 WGLGNLD

-308 HDPAEDN
+308 HDPAKDN
-315 KTVLTN
+315 KAVLTD
-321 AFGQARIDQRLRD
+321 AFGQAHIDQRLRD

-345 LTNADLLAST
+345 LTNADLMAST
-355 ASGGAVARNM
+355 ASGAAVARNM
-365 QDNLQRQ
+365 QDNLQRK
-372 HQAMVRLHDRRWLTL
+372 HQAMARLHDRRWMTL
-387 QAASREVGSFDGEI
+387 QAASREVGSFDGEV
-401 GMDGEYT
+401 GVDGEYN

-414 SSLNRDA
+414 SQLTPEARHLN
-421 RRLGV
+421 V

-443 LSYLNGRDKLEQRG
+443 LSYLNGRDKLQPRG

-482 DLSVGHTRFEAKRNL
+482 DLSVGHTRFDAKRNL
-497 LIQANGGPVLLNQQ
+497 LVQANGGPILLNQQ
-511 LSSNTDAL
+511 LSGNTNAL

-545 YSHSRIDKFHEKQN
+545 YSLYRIDKFHEKQN
-559 LRTALEYEEQSFDS
+559 LRTALEYEEQALDS

-579 WRVRGAVALPYGLS
+579 WRVRGAVALPYGLN

-607 DGRLDDLQLTARAD
+607 DGRLDNLELTARAD

-626 AKLGSVDKSFG
+626 AKLGSVDNSFG
-637 RAQIGSQLAITPQL
+637 RAQVGSQLAITSQL

>member
-1 MRHFALA
+1 M
-8 QGMRRALCKGSG
+8 
-20 LENLNHLKE
+20 
-29 DLVIKPLVLA
+29 IKPLALA
-39 ISVVGSL
+39 ISAACAL
-46 LSAQTQAYDYGQHAN
+46 LPTHLLAYDYGEHAN

-92 GSAYSLSRQNFTWN
+92 GTAYSISRQDFTWN
-106 NGTRASQN
+106 SGSRASQN
-114 VVAYAAGTKAQY
+114 VVAYAAGSKPQY
-126 VVIGAHFDTYFGR
+126 VVIGAHFDTFFGR

-167 ENGLQVVAFGA
+167 ENGLQIVGFGA

-188 FVDSLSASQRA
+188 FVASLSASQRA

-219 AGQNSTANPALTSLR
+219 AGQNSTANPALASLR

-245 IPLFTNPGL
+245 IPLFSNPGL

-259 KGTGCCSDGEPFEP
+259 KGTGCCSDGEAFEP
-273 LKIPI
+273 LNIPI
-278 LYVEATN
+278 LYIEATN

-292 GYTQTNNPKIP
+292 GYTQTDNPKIP

-308 HDPAEDN
+308 HDPNEDN
-315 KTVLTN
+315 KAVLTD

-345 LTNADLLAST
+345 LTNADLMAST

-372 HQAMVRLHDRRWLTL
+372 HQALVRLHDRRWLTL
-387 QAASREVGSFDGEI
+387 QAASRGVGSFDGEI
-401 GMDGEYT
+401 GVDGEYN

-414 SSLNRDA
+414 TAPNPEA
-421 RRLGV
+421 RRVGL

-443 LSYLNGRDKLEQRG
+443 LSYLNGRDKLEHRG

-469 ALLNDGGPSWLAG
+469 ALLNDGGPRWLAG
-482 DLSVGHTRFEAKRNL
+482 DLSVGHTRFDSKRNL
-497 LIQANGGPVLLNQQ
+497 VIQANGGPILLNQQ
-511 LSSNTDAL
+511 LTGDTDAL
-519 SLGARVLGGYDFDFG
+519 ALGARVLGGYDFDFG

-545 YSHSRIDKFHEKQN
+545 YSHYRIDKFHEKQN

-579 WRVRGAVALPYGLS
+579 WRVRGAVALPYGLN
-593 LLPYGDIAW
+593 LMPYGDIAW

-626 AKLGSVDKSFG
+626 ARLGSVDKSFA
-637 RAQIGSQLAITPQL
+637 RAQLGSQLAITPQL
-651 GVYAEVNSRL
+651 GVFAEVNGRL

>member
-1 MRHFALA
+1 M
-8 QGMRRALCKGSG
+8 
-20 LENLNHLKE
+20 
-29 DLVIKPLVLA
+29 IKPLALA
-39 ISVVGSL
+39 ISVAGAL
-46 LSAQTQAYDYGQHAN
+46 LSAQAQAYDYGQHAN

-92 GSAYSLSRQNFTWN
+92 GTAYSISRQDFTWN
-106 NGTRASQN
+106 NGSRASQN

-152 SVLTEVAKNLGGLQL
+152 SVLTEVARNLGGLQL
-167 ENGLQVVAFGA
+167 ENGLQIVGFGA
-178 EEEGLRGSKA
+178 EEEGLRGSRA

-219 AGQNSTANPALTSLR
+219 AGQNSTANPALASLR
-234 EHTFQIARELN
+234 EHTFQIAKELN

-259 KGTGCCSDGEPFEP
+259 QGTGCCSDGEAFEP
-273 LKIPI
+273 LNIPI

-292 GYTQTNNPKIP
+292 GYTQTDNPKIP

-308 HDPAEDN
+308 HDPNEDN
-315 KTVLTN
+315 KAVLTD
-321 AFGQARIDQRLRD
+321 AFGQAHIDQRLRD

-345 LTNADLLAST
+345 LTNADLMAST
-355 ASGGAVARNM
+355 ASGGVVARNM
-365 QDNLQRQ
+365 QDHLQRQ

-401 GMDGEYT
+401 GVDGEYN

-414 SSLNRDA
+414 SAPNPEA
-421 RRLGV
+421 RRLGL

-431 YQLTSSLNIGAS
+431 YQLTSNLNIGAS
-443 LSYLNGRDKLEQRG
+443 LSYLNGRDKLEHRG

-482 DLSVGHTRFEAKRNL
+482 DLSVGRTRFESKRNL
-497 LIQANGGPVLLNQQ
+497 VIQANGGPILLDQQ
-511 LSSNTDAL
+511 LSGETNAL
-519 SLGARVLGGYDFDFG
+519 ALGARVLGGYDFDFR
-534 AIKSGPFAGLD
+534 ALKSGPFAGLD
-545 YSHSRIDKFHEKQN
+545 YSHYRIDKFHEKQN

-607 DGRLDDLQLTARAD
+607 DGRLDDLQLSARAD

-626 AKLGSVDKSFG
+626 ARLGSVDKSFG
-637 RAQIGSQLAITPQL
+637 RAQIGSQLAITPEL

>member
-1 MRHFALA
+1 M
-8 QGMRRALCKGSG
+8 QSVPPS
-20 LENLNHLKE
+20 NSLNPFKE
-29 DLVIKPLVLA
+29 DLVIKPLALA
-39 ISVVGSL
+39 VSVACAL
-46 LSAQTQAYDYGQHAN
+46 LSTQSNAYDYGEHAN
-61 TTLEKLINDY
+61 VTLEKLITDY

-92 GSAYSLSRQNFTWN
+92 GNAYAISRQDFTWN
-106 NGTRASQN
+106 AGSRASQN

-126 VVIGAHFDTYFGR
+126 VVIGAHFDTFFGR
-139 PTLQGLDDNGSGA
+139 PALQGLDDNGSGA

-167 ENGLQVVAFGA
+167 ENGLQIVGFGA
-178 EEEGLRGSKA
+178 EEEGLRGSRA
-188 FVDSLSASQRA
+188 FVNSLSASQRE

-219 AGQNSTANPALTSLR
+219 AGQNSTANPALASLR
-234 EHTFQIARELN
+234 EHTMQIAKELN
-245 IPLFTNPGL
+245 INLLTNPGL
-254 DPQYP
+254 DPKYP
-259 KGTGCCSDGEPFEP
+259 AGTGCCSDGEAFEP
-273 LKIPI
+273 LNIPI
-278 LYVEATN
+278 LYIEATN

-292 GYTQTNNPKIP
+292 GYTQTDNPAIP

-308 HDPAEDN
+308 HDPNEDN

-321 AFGQARIDQRLRD
+321 AFGQERIDQRLRD

-345 LTNADLLAST
+345 LTNADLMAST
-355 ASGGAVARNM
+355 TSGGAVARNM

-387 QAASREVGSFDGEI
+387 QSASREVASFDGEI
-401 GMDGEYT
+401 GVDGEYS

-414 SSLNRDA
+414 TAPNPEA
-421 RRLGV
+421 RRLGL

-431 YQLTSSLNIGAS
+431 YQLSSNLNIGAS
-443 LSYLNGRDKLEQRG
+443 LSYLNGRDKLEHRG
-457 KLDSDTWQAAVY
+457 KLQSDTWQAAVY
-469 ALLNDGGPSWLAG
+469 ALLNDGGPTWLAG
-482 DLSVGHTRFEAKRNL
+482 DLSVGHSSFDSKRNL
-497 LIQANGGPVLLNQQ
+497 VIQANGGPVLLNQQ
-511 LSSNTDAL
+511 LTGETDAL
-519 SLGARVLGGYDFDFG
+519 SLGARVLGGYDFDLG
-534 AIKSGPFAGLD
+534 TLKTGPFAGLD
-545 YSHSRIDKFHEKQN
+545 YSHYRIDKFHEKQN

-593 LLPYGDIAW
+593 LMPYGDIAW

-607 DGRLDDLQLTARAD
+607 DGRLDDLDLTARAD
-621 GQART
+621 GQVRT
-626 AKLGSVDKSFG
+626 ARLGSVDKSFG
-637 RAQIGSQLAITPQL
+637 RAQVGSQLAITPQL
-651 GVYAEVNSRL
+651 GVYAEVNGRL

>member
-1 MRHFALA
+1 MQSVPPSNSL
-8 QGMRRALCKGSG
+8 
-20 LENLNHLKE
+20 NLFKE
-29 DLVIKPLVLA
+29 DLVIKPLALA
-39 ISVVGSL
+39 VSVACAL
-46 LSAQTQAYDYGQHAN
+46 LSTQSNAYDYGEHAN
-61 TTLEKLINDY
+61 TTLEKLITDY

-92 GSAYSLSRQNFTWN
+92 GSAYNISRQDFTWN
-106 NGTRASQN
+106 GGSRASQN
-114 VVAYAAGTKAQY
+114 VVAYAAGTKPQY

-167 ENGLQVVAFGA
+167 ENGLQIVGFGA
-178 EEEGLRGSKA
+178 EEEGLRGSRA

-219 AGQNSTANPALTSLR
+219 AGQNSTANPALASLR
-234 EHTFQIARELN
+234 EHTFQIAKELN
-245 IPLFTNPGL
+245 INLFTNPGL
-254 DPQYP
+254 DAQYP
-259 KGTGCCSDGEPFEP
+259 AGTGCCSDGEAFEA
-273 LKIPI
+273 LNIPI
-278 LYVEATN
+278 LYIEATN

-292 GYTQTNNPKIP
+292 GYTQTDNPAIP

-308 HDPAEDN
+308 HDPNEDN
-315 KTVLTN
+315 KSVLTN
-321 AFGQARIDQRLRD
+321 AFGQERIDQRLRD

-345 LTNADLLAST
+345 LTNADLMAST
-355 ASGGAVARNM
+355 TSGGAVARNM

-387 QAASREVGSFDGEI
+387 QSANREVGTFDGEI
-401 GMDGEYT
+401 GVDGEYN

-414 SSLNRDA
+414 TAPNPEA
-421 RRLGV
+421 RRLGL

-431 YQLTSSLNIGAS
+431 YQLSSSLNIGAS
-443 LSYLNGRDKLEQRG
+443 LSYLNGRDKIEHRG
-457 KLDSDTWQAAVY
+457 KLESDTWQAAVY
-469 ALLNDGGPSWLAG
+469 ALLNDGGPTWLAG
-482 DLSVGHTRFEAKRNL
+482 DLSVGHSSFDSKRNL
-497 LIQANGGPVLLNQQ
+497 VIQANGGPVLLDQQ
-511 LSSNTDAL
+511 LTGETDAL
-519 SLGARVLGGYDFDFG
+519 SLGARVLGGYDFDLG
-534 AIKSGPFAGLD
+534 AIKTGPFAGLD

-593 LLPYGDIAW
+593 LMPYGDIAW

-607 DGRLDDLQLTARAD
+607 DGRLDDLDLTARAD
-621 GQART
+621 GQVRT
-626 AKLGSVDKSFG
+626 ARLGSVDKSFG
-637 RAQIGSQLAITPQL
+637 RAQVGSQLAITPQL
-651 GVYAEVNSRL
+651 GVYAEVNGRL

>member
-8 QGMRRALCKGSG
+8 QGMRRALCKGSE
-20 LENLNHLKE
+20 LKNFNHLKE
-29 DLVIKPLVLA
+29 DLVIKPLALA

-106 NGTRASQN
+106 NGTRAAQN
-114 VVAYAAGTKAQY
+114 VVAYAAGTKPQY

-188 FVDSLSASQRA
+188 FVDSLSANQRA

-219 AGQNSTANPALTSLR
+219 AGQNSTANPALASLR

-278 LYVEATN
+278 LYIEATN

-315 KTVLTN
+315 KTVLAN
-321 AFGQARIDQRLRD
+321 AFGQERIDQRLRD

-365 QDNLQRQ
+365 QDHLQRQ

-414 SSLNRDA
+414 SPLNRDA

-443 LSYLNGRDKLEQRG
+443 LSYLNGRDKLQQRG

-482 DLSVGHTRFEAKRNL
+482 DLSIGHTRFEAKRNL

-511 LSSNTDAL
+511 LSGNTDAL

-593 LLPYGDIAW
+593 LLPYADIAW

>member
-1 MRHFALA
+1 M
-8 QGMRRALCKGSG
+8 
-20 LENLNHLKE
+20 
-29 DLVIKPLVLA
+29 IKPLALA
-39 ISVVGSL
+39 VSVACAL
-46 LSAQTQAYDYGQHAN
+46 LSTQSNAYDYGEHAN
-61 TTLEKLINDY
+61 TTLEKLITDY

-92 GSAYSLSRQNFTWN
+92 GNAYNISRQDFTWN
-106 NGTRASQN
+106 GGSRASQN
-114 VVAYAAGTKAQY
+114 VVAYAAGTKPQY

-167 ENGLQVVAFGA
+167 ENGLQIVGFGA
-178 EEEGLRGSKA
+178 EEEGLRGSRA

-219 AGQNSTANPALTSLR
+219 AGQNSTANPALASLR
-234 EHTFQIARELN
+234 EHTFQIAKELN
-245 IPLFTNPGL
+245 INLFTNPGL
-254 DPQYP
+254 DAQYP
-259 KGTGCCSDGEPFEP
+259 AGTGCCSDGEAFEA
-273 LKIPI
+273 LNIPI
-278 LYVEATN
+278 LYIEATN

-292 GYTQTNNPKIP
+292 GYTQTDNPAIP

-308 HDPAEDN
+308 HDPNEDN
-315 KTVLTN
+315 KSVLTN
-321 AFGQARIDQRLRD
+321 AFGQERIDQRLRD

-345 LTNADLLAST
+345 LTNADLMAST
-355 ASGGAVARNM
+355 TSGGAVARNM

-387 QAASREVGSFDGEI
+387 QSASREVGTFDGEI
-401 GMDGEYT
+401 GVDGEYN

-414 SSLNRDA
+414 TAPNPEA
-421 RRLGV
+421 RRLGL

-431 YQLTSSLNIGAS
+431 YQLSSSLNIGAS
-443 LSYLNGRDKLEQRG
+443 LSYLNGRDKLEHRG
-457 KLDSDTWQAAVY
+457 KLESDTWQAAVY
-469 ALLNDGGPSWLAG
+469 ALLNDGGPTWLAG
-482 DLSVGHTRFEAKRNL
+482 DLSVGHSSFDSKRNL
-497 LIQANGGPVLLNQQ
+497 VIQANGGPVLLDQQ
-511 LSSNTDAL
+511 LTGETDAL
-519 SLGARVLGGYDFDFG
+519 SLGARVLGGYDFDLG
-534 AIKSGPFAGLD
+534 AIKTGPFAGLD

-593 LLPYGDIAW
+593 LMPYGDIAW

-607 DGRLDDLQLTARAD
+607 DGRLDDLDLTARAD
-621 GQART
+621 GQVRT
-626 AKLGSVDKSFG
+626 ARLGSVDKSFG
-637 RAQIGSQLAITPQL
+637 RAQVGSQLAITPQL
-651 GVYAEVNSRL
+651 GVYAEVNGRL

>member
-1 MRHFALA
+1 VQSVPPSNSL
-8 QGMRRALCKGSG
+8 
-20 LENLNHLKE
+20 NLFKE
-29 DLVIKPLVLA
+29 DLVIKPLALA
-39 ISVVGSL
+39 VSVACAL
-46 LSAQTQAYDYGQHAN
+46 LSTQSNAYDYGEHAN
-61 TTLEKLINDY
+61 TTLEKLITDY

-92 GSAYSLSRQNFTWN
+92 GNAYNISRQDFTWN
-106 NGTRASQN
+106 GGSRASQN
-114 VVAYAAGTKAQY
+114 VVAYAAGTKPQY

-167 ENGLQVVAFGA
+167 ENGLQIVGFGA
-178 EEEGLRGSKA
+178 EEEGLRGSRA

-204 INLDSLITGDMMYAH
+204 INLDSLITGD
-219 AGQNSTANPALTSLR
+219 STANPALASLR
-234 EHTFQIARELN
+234 EHTFQIAKELN
-245 IPLFTNPGL
+245 INLFTNPGL
-254 DPQYP
+254 DAQYP
-259 KGTGCCSDGEPFEP
+259 AGTGCCSDGEAFEA
-273 LKIPI
+273 LNIPI
-278 LYVEATN
+278 LYIEATN

-292 GYTQTNNPKIP
+292 GYTQTDNPAIP

-308 HDPAEDN
+308 HDPNEDN
-315 KTVLTN
+315 KSVLTN
-321 AFGQARIDQRLRD
+321 AFGQERIDQRLRD

-345 LTNADLLAST
+345 LTNADLMAST
-355 ASGGAVARNM
+355 TSGGAVARNM

-387 QAASREVGSFDGEI
+387 QSASREVGTFDGEI
-401 GMDGEYT
+401 GVDGEYN

-414 SSLNRDA
+414 TAPNPEA
-421 RRLGV
+421 RRLGL

-431 YQLTSSLNIGAS
+431 YQVSSSLNIGAS
-443 LSYLNGRDKLEQRG
+443 LSYLNGRDKLEHRG
-457 KLDSDTWQAAVY
+457 KLESDTWQAAVY
-469 ALLNDGGPSWLAG
+469 ALLNDGGPTWLAG
-482 DLSVGHTRFEAKRNL
+482 DLSVGHSSFDSKRNL
-497 LIQANGGPVLLNQQ
+497 VIQANGGPVLLDQQ
-511 LSSNTDAL
+511 LTGETDAL
-519 SLGARVLGGYDFDFG
+519 SLGARVLGGYDFDLG
-534 AIKSGPFAGLD
+534 AIKTGPFAGLD

-593 LLPYGDIAW
+593 LMPYGDIAW

-607 DGRLDDLQLTARAD
+607 DGRLDDLDLTARAD
-621 GQART
+621 GQVRT
-626 AKLGSVDKSFG
+626 ARLGSVDKSFG
-637 RAQIGSQLAITPQL
+637 RAQVGSQLAITPQL
-651 GVYAEVNSRL
+651 GVYAEVNGRL

>member
-1 MRHFALA
+1 M
-8 QGMRRALCKGSG
+8 
-20 LENLNHLKE
+20 
-29 DLVIKPLVLA
+29 IKPLALA
-39 ISVVGSL
+39 ISVVGTL
-46 LSAQTQAYDYGQHAN
+46 LSTQTQAYDYGQHAN

-92 GSAYSLSRQNFTWN
+92 GSAYNLSRQNFTWN

-114 VVAYAAGTKAQY
+114 VVAYAAGTKPQY

-152 SVLTEVAKNLGGLQL
+152 SVLTEVARNLGGLPL
-167 ENGLQVVAFGA
+167 ENGLQVVGFGA

-219 AGQNSTANPALTSLR
+219 AGQNSTANPALASLR
-234 EHTFQIARELN
+234 EHTLQIAKELN

-278 LYVEATN
+278 LYIEATN

-315 KTVLTN
+315 KAVLTN
-321 AFGQARIDQRLRD
+321 AFGQERIDQRLRD

-355 ASGGAVARNM
+355 TSGGAVARNL

-387 QAASREVGSFDGEI
+387 QAASREVGSVDGEI
-401 GMDGEYT
+401 GVDGEYT

-414 SSLNRDA
+414 SPLNRDT

-443 LSYLNGRDKLEQRG
+443 LSYLNGRDTLEQRG
-457 KLDSDTWQAAVY
+457 KLDSDTWQAAAY

-482 DLSVGHTRFEAKRNL
+482 DLSVGHTRFDSKRNL
-497 LIQANGGPVLLNQQ
+497 LIQANGGPVLLDQH
-511 LSSNTDAL
+511 LTGNTDAL

-559 LRTALEYEEQSFDS
+559 LRTALEYEQQSSDS

-579 WRVRGAVALPYGLS
+579 WRVRGAVALPYGMS

-602 VKELA
+602 VNELA
-607 DGRLDDLQLTARAD
+607 DGRLEDLQLTARAD

-626 AKLGSVDKSFG
+626 ANLGSVDKRFG
-637 RAQIGSQLAITPQL
+637 RAQVGSQLAITPQL

-661 GHAEGSQTGYSLG
+661 GHTEGSQTGYSLG
-674 VQWMF
+674 VQCMF